1 MRDKRDKVIA
11 SHRPIRPI
19 RPMRPIR
26 PVCPIRPVYPLAKLK
41 IQFPNLFI

>member
-11 SHRPIRPI
+11 SHRPI

-26 PVCPIRPVYPLAKLK
+26 PVCPIRPVYPLGKLK
-41 IQFPNLFI
+41 I